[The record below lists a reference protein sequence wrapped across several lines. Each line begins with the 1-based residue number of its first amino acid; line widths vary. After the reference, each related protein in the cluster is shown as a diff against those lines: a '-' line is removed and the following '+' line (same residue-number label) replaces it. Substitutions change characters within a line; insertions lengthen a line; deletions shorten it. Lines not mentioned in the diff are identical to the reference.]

1 GATTGKNAL
10 KIGKTD
16 GEQDLPVSLRGAI
29 WRPALHQLVIGVKHD
44 AKLLNH
50 FAEQIPGNVKFSLS
64 LFLQNF
70 CGCFFCD

>member
-44 AKLLNH
+44 AKLRHCCARQL
-50 FAEQIPGNVKFSLS
+50 IGNVDFFSHCFSQL
-64 LFLQNF
+64 LFQT
-70 CGCFFCD
+70 